1 VEERQTAQE
10 RLRES
15 EELYRYTVE
24 LSQGIVWTAA
34 ADGTFQSLSAR
45 YWELTGLKPGTLPR
59 HAIHPDDR
67 ERVLADWTD
76 SVATGRPHNAEYR
89 LRLRDG
95 SYRQIRARA
104 APRHDE
110 QGRVIR
116 WYGLL
121 EDIHEQKEAE
131 LARDVAEER
140 YRLAAKAT
148 GAAIWDLDLINGE
161 VRWATPDQGF
171 FGYPGGNT
179 SKSLRWWEERIHPD
193 DRHAVVESMARSTRS
208 KRSHWSAAYRF
219 RRASGDY
226 ADVYDQGFLMR
237 DNKGDVLRAVGAM
250 ADVTELRRSE
260 AEIRRVQAEL
270 IHVSR
275 LSAMGAMASALAHE
289 LNQPLMA
296 VASYLRGSRRLLEQV
311 DHPAVE
317 NVTDALR
324 SAEEGALRAGQMV
337 RRLRELVSKGNVS
350 ARPEPLPKLIQ
361 EASFIG
367 FLDEA
372 LLGASHEVDLDP
384 AAEWVQVDAIQIQQ
398 VLINLI
404 RNALQAMEKEPLRE
418 VVISTRARSRTT
430 AEVSVADT
438 GCGIPQEVREALFSP
453 FQSSKAEGM
462 GIGLSISRTIVEA
475 HGGKIWAED
484 RDGGGT
490 VFRFTLRMA
499 EPPSHD
505 EGRSPA

>member
-1 VEERQTAQE
+1 
-10 RLRES
+10 
-15 EELYRYTVE
+15 
-24 LSQGIVWTAA
+24 
-34 ADGTFQSLSAR
+34 
-45 YWELTGLKPGTLPR
+45 
-59 HAIHPDDR
+59 
-67 ERVLADWTD
+67 
-76 SVATGRPHNAEYR
+76 
-89 LRLRDG
+89 
-95 SYRQIRARA
+95 
-104 APRHDE
+104 
-110 QGRVIR
+110 
-116 WYGLL
+116 
-121 EDIHEQKEAE
+121 
-131 LARDVAEER
+131 
-140 YRLAAKAT
+140 
-148 GAAIWDLDLINGE
+148 
-161 VRWATPDQGF
+161 
-171 FGYPGGNT
+171 
-179 SKSLRWWEERIHPD
+179 
-193 DRHAVVESMARSTRS
+193 
-208 KRSHWSAAYRF
+208 
-219 RRASGDY
+219 
-226 ADVYDQGFLMR
+226 
-237 DNKGDVLRAVGAM
+237 
-250 ADVTELRRSE
+250 
-260 AEIRRVQAEL
+260 
-270 IHVSR
+270 
-275 LSAMGAMASALAHE
+275 
-289 LNQPLMA
+289 
-296 VASYLRGSRRLLEQV
+296 
-311 DHPAVE
+311 
-317 NVTDALR
+317 
-324 SAEEGALRAGQMV
+324 MV

-418 VVISTRARSRTT
+418 VVISTRATSRTT